1 MKSESV
7 VLNYKSLAKVERAFR
22 SVKSIDLH
30 IRPIRHWNDDRIRAH
45 VLLCML
51 AYYVEWQMRVALRE
65 LIFDDDDIDGDQATR
80 KSVVAPAKRSKSAK
94 KKDATR
100 RTADDLPVQSFQDL
114 LKDMATLVRNVNHF
128 ESSASEFHQL
138 TESTTLQRR
147 VFDLLSTHA

>member
-1 MKSESV
+1 V
-7 VLNYKSLAKVERAFR
+7 
-22 SVKSIDLH
+22 
-30 IRPIRHWNDDRIRAH
+30 
-45 VLLCML
+45 
-51 AYYVEWQMRVALRE
+51 
-65 LIFDDDDIDGDQATR
+65 TR

-114 LKDMATLVRNVNHF
+114 LKDMVTLVRNAIHF

-147 VFDLLSTHA
+147 VFELLSTHA